1 MTPPRFLMRPLLN
14 GGTLGGRTMGIDVLL
29 KREDGEVIAEVHD
42 HRMTLS
48 RATSGPLTATR
59 LLRYL
64 VPWGDAIFNQAQAG
78 DLRDDI
84 RQILRSHP
92 GTPLAEVLVNV
103 EPLVERLSSETHSYL
118 WFVGD

>member
-1 MTPPRFLMRPLLN
+1 
-14 GGTLGGRTMGIDVLL
+14 MGIVVLL
-29 KREDGEVIAEVHD
+29 KREDGEVIAEVND

-48 RATSGPLTATR
+48 RATSGPLTDTR

-84 RQILRSHP
+84 RQILRSHA
-92 GTPLAEVLVNV
+92 GTPLAEVLASV
-103 EPLVERLSSETHSYL
+103 EPLVERLSRETHVYL

>member
-1 MTPPRFLMRPLLN
+1 
-14 GGTLGGRTMGIDVLL
+14 MGIEVLL
-29 KREDGEVIAEVHD
+29 KRDDGEVIAEVND

-48 RATSGPLTATR
+48 RATSGLLTGTR

-64 VPWGDAIFNQAQAG
+64 VPWGHAIFNQAQAG

-92 GTPLAEVLVNV
+92 GTPLAEILASV
-103 EPLVERLSSETHSYL
+103 EPLVERLSSETHVYL
-118 WFVGD
+118 WFMGD